1 VDVESFELV
10 ELVTVFTLKLVLV
23 EVVLIVLVKVV
34 LLVLGEGVK
43 LVVVAR
49 FSNSTRFRL
58 SSSFKGVPGPGA
70 ARDCGTIAEADKAA
84 RESTANIRVDFMIV
98 EIQSNCRI

>member
-1 VDVESFELV
+1 MDAEGFVLV
-10 ELVTVFTLKLVLV
+10 ELVTDFTLKLVLV
-23 EVVLIVLVKVV
+23 EVA
-34 LLVLGEGVK
+34 LLVLVVVVK
-43 LVVVAR
+43 LVVTAR

-70 ARDCGTIAEADKAA
+70 ARGCGTIAEADKAA
-84 RESTANIRVDFMIV
+84 KESTANIRVDFMIV